1 MIMHLHFSEF
11 NGNAETL
18 SYVMV
23 DNGAKCYNKTEAN
36 FKSHYIVKIFD
47 QHVDVLICFDKPKR
61 AFSLVE
67 NCRVA
72 SWPCP

>member
-1 MIMHLHFSEF
+1 MHLHFSEF

-36 FKSHYIVKIFD
+36 F
-47 QHVDVLICFDKPKR
+47 
-61 AFSLVE
+61 
-67 NCRVA
+67 
-72 SWPCP
+72 